1 MKTGLIAAA
10 VLLVAFGTRAQAP
23 AANPVPTKDEP
34 HHHLILENSYVR
46 VLHVEVPGHDATL
59 LHAHDLPYV
68 SVTIGPADFINAVA
82 GKPEVHATPVK
93 SALPVGTLNAVK
105 DVPFPR

>member
-10 VLLVAFGTRAQAP
+10 VLLVACGTRAQAP

-82 GKPEVHATPVK
+82 GKPEVHATPVD
-93 SALPVGTLNAVK
+93 ATVGYSK
-105 DVPFPR
+105 